1 MARTNAKPNG
11 PAPGNTRSRRVSRI
25 QLTEIQKR
33 REKALIDAGV
43 SKDQIA
49 AAVRERHGTRTRRQ
63 QVHAVFRDQYRSIDL
78 IEPIAAEML
87 GVPVTELFPDGTP
100 QNRRGPSVTE
110 YSPENTPPVGVSG
123 DANG

>member
-1 MARTNAKPNG
+1 MMARAKASAG
-11 PAPGNTRSRRVSRI
+11 PAPGNTRSRRVSRN

-49 AAVRERHGTRTRRQ
+49 AEVRRRHGTRTRRQ
-63 QVHAVFRDQYRSIDL
+63 QVHALFRDQYRSIDL

-87 GVPVTELFPDGTP
+87 GVAQDYLF
-100 QNRRGPSVTE
+100 
-110 YSPENTPPVGVSG
+110 PENTAPVDDAGI
-123 DANG
+123 ANG